1 MLTQA
6 QQNAIFTNIETVYT
20 VDGTVYTAT
29 KIYRDHWSGVVLQPT
44 ILLNYMSRARL
55 EQDTI
60 GRLAE
65 YDSDLLSIDVLA
77 TTDQTNRIH
86 GLEIVETI
94 MRELVLWFKESFNS
108 AMGDNCLS
116 ASIYTGV
123 KDLSFLEEK
132 IYRLHVEFLIFY
144 KFI

>member
-44 ILLNYMSRARL
+44 ILLNYMSRAKL

-65 YDSDLLSIDVLA
+65 YDSDILVIEVYAVSENE
-77 TTDQTNRIH
+77 QH
-86 GLEIVETI
+86 GSDISQNI
-94 MRELVLWFKESFNS
+94 MREIVLWFKKSFDTDL
-108 AMGDNCLS
+108 GDHDLT
-116 ASIYTGV
+116 AVIYRPV
-123 KDLSFLEEK
+123 EDLSFLEEK
-132 IYRLHVEFLIFY
+132 IYRQRVEFKILYKLI
-144 KFI
+144 